1 MLDDS
6 KLQTL
11 RKDHQNL
18 IQAQQQLYEDIRR
31 LNDQK
36 LLEVRKVEE
45 KFDLQV
51 DGLNRKLEET
61 KRRLPDIDRQIQKR
75 EDELRREAQRQNR

>member
-75 EDELRREAQRQNR
+75 EDEIRREAQRQNR